1 MRSVAICA
9 VRLHLPIMSAD
20 VGRAAALEG
29 VVGSELH
36 AVVCNAKVLVVG
48 AGGIGC
54 ELLKNLA
61 MCGFGEV
68 ELVSFGMHMR
78 Q

>member
-1 MRSVAICA
+1 M
-9 VRLHLPIMSAD
+9 AD
-20 VGRAAALEG
+20 EVGGGRAAALES
-29 VVGSELH
+29 VVGSELYERVRT
-36 AVVCNAKVLVVG
+36 ARVLVVG

-68 ELVSFGMHMR
+68 ELVSA
-78 Q
+78 